1 MLHDAQL
8 GVKKLAGMFWPWSGA
23 VQNSRTDRRKTV
35 PIATASKKLGRQV
48 CEIEAWVHTHRGSN
62 PEDITSLNTEEATA
76 CLEKYKAK
84 AMELN
89 GPDFDWLHS
98 PVDVRALYECSC
110 GRPHGKWATF
120 NGMVNDKEVLP
131 DLRRSRESAM
141 AARRQRQEE
150 DERLRRE
157 AHDGRVAKEYAQN
170 VSAWSTMHDEL

>member
-1 MLHDAQL
+1 MWQ
-8 GVKKLAGMFWPWSGA
+8 
-23 VQNSRTDRRKTV
+23 
-35 PIATASKKLGRQV
+35 
-48 CEIEAWVHTHRGSN
+48 
-62 PEDITSLNTEEATA
+62 
-76 CLEKYKAK
+76 EKYKAK

-89 GPDFDWLHS
+89 GPDFDLLHS

-170 VSAWSTMHDEL
+170 VLAWSTMVHAYTESMQKFMEVTSHMHPFSIHLIAT

>member
-1 MLHDAQL
+1 MWQ
-8 GVKKLAGMFWPWSGA
+8 
-23 VQNSRTDRRKTV
+23 
-35 PIATASKKLGRQV
+35 
-48 CEIEAWVHTHRGSN
+48 
-62 PEDITSLNTEEATA
+62 
-76 CLEKYKAK
+76 EKYKAK

-170 VSAWSTMHDEL
+170 VSAWSTMVHAYTENMQKFMEVTFHMHPFLSILLPLELPVNEYTYTFDY

>member
-1 MLHDAQL
+1 MWQ
-8 GVKKLAGMFWPWSGA
+8 
-23 VQNSRTDRRKTV
+23 
-35 PIATASKKLGRQV
+35 
-48 CEIEAWVHTHRGSN
+48 
-62 PEDITSLNTEEATA
+62 
-76 CLEKYKAK
+76 EKYKAK

-131 DLRRSRESAM
+131 DLRRSRESTM

-170 VSAWSTMHDEL
+170 VSAWSTMVHAYTESMQKFMEVTSHMHPFSIHLIAT

>member
-1 MLHDAQL
+1 MWQ
-8 GVKKLAGMFWPWSGA
+8 
-23 VQNSRTDRRKTV
+23 
-35 PIATASKKLGRQV
+35 
-48 CEIEAWVHTHRGSN
+48 
-62 PEDITSLNTEEATA
+62 
-76 CLEKYKAK
+76 EKYKAK

-89 GPDFDWLHS
+89 GPDFDLLHS

-170 VSAWSTMHDEL
+170 VSAWSTMVHAYTESMQKFMEVTSHMHPFSIHLIAT

>member
-1 MLHDAQL
+1 MWQ
-8 GVKKLAGMFWPWSGA
+8 
-23 VQNSRTDRRKTV
+23 
-35 PIATASKKLGRQV
+35 
-48 CEIEAWVHTHRGSN
+48 
-62 PEDITSLNTEEATA
+62 
-76 CLEKYKAK
+76 EKYKAK
-84 AMELN
+84 AIELN

-98 PVDVRALYECSC
+98 LVDGRALDECSC

-170 VSAWSTMHDEL
+170 VSAWSTMVHAYTESMQKFMEVTSHMHPFSIHLIAT

>member
-1 MLHDAQL
+1 
-8 GVKKLAGMFWPWSGA
+8 
-23 VQNSRTDRRKTV
+23 
-35 PIATASKKLGRQV
+35 
-48 CEIEAWVHTHRGSN
+48 
-62 PEDITSLNTEEATA
+62 
-76 CLEKYKAK
+76 
-84 AMELN
+84 MELN

-131 DLRRSRESAM
+131 DLRRSRESTM

-170 VSAWSTMHDEL
+170 VSAWSTMVHAYTESMQKFMEVTSHMHPFSIHLIAT

>member
-1 MLHDAQL
+1 MWQ
-8 GVKKLAGMFWPWSGA
+8 
-23 VQNSRTDRRKTV
+23 
-35 PIATASKKLGRQV
+35 
-48 CEIEAWVHTHRGSN
+48 
-62 PEDITSLNTEEATA
+62 
-76 CLEKYKAK
+76 EKYKAK

-89 GPDFDWLHS
+89 GPDFDLLHS

-110 GRPHGKWATF
+110 GRPHGKWVTF

-157 AHDGRVAKEYAQN
+157 AHDGHVAKEYAQN
-170 VSAWSTMHDEL
+170 VSAWSTMVHAYTESMQKFMEVTSHMHPFSIHLIAT